1 MNRQNCKLSFVST
14 FIIRR
19 LYPVQYF
26 LLFVVFYKS
35 KMGYKRNIQ
44 ATPLIRDKCR
54 ELILTNEKLHKLMKV
69 FLENVHR
76 GLKKETHP
84 TSIVKCFPTYVQDLP
99 NGTENGKFLA
109 LDLGGTNFRVLLIE
123 LSGEHFEMKSKIFA
137 IPQHI
142 MLGSGEQLFD
152 HIAECLAIFVKEE
165 QVADQ
170 KLPLGFTF
178 SFPLSQKG
186 LTVGYL
192 ERWTKGFNCSNV
204 VGNDVVQMLNEAIE
218 RRGDFKISVM
228 AILNDSTG
236 TLMSCAWLNRQCRIG
251 AIVGTGSNTCYVEK
265 QANAETWSDVDM
277 GSGNVLINLEW
288 GAFGD
293 DGALDFIRTEY
304 DEDIDRNSVNPGK
317 QKHEKMI
324 SGMYMGELV
333 RLALERFTKEGLLFG
348 GKGSDMLFERGR
360 FYTKYVS
367 EIESDPPG
375 VFNGLRDI
383 CEELGLKHATEQ
395 DFINIRYI
403 CECISRRSAHLV
415 SAGLATLLNKMDEK
429 KVTIGVDG
437 SVYRFH
443 PHFHNLMMEKIKEL
457 ADPSIEF
464 DLMLSEDGSGRGAAL
479 VAAVAARLQ
488 KEAGRT

>member
-1 MNRQNCKLSFVST
+1 MQFEKTAV
-14 FIIRR
+14 
-19 LYPVQYF
+19 
-26 LLFVVFYKS
+26 
-35 KMGYKRNIQ
+35 
-44 ATPLIRDKCR
+44 IRDKCR
-54 ELILTNEKLHKLMKV
+54 ELVLDNDKLRKIMEI
-69 FLENVHR
+69 FLDNVHR
-76 GLKKETHP
+76 GLKRETHAD
-84 TSIVKCFPTYVQDLP
+84 SIVKCFPTYVQDLP
-99 NGTENGKFLA
+99 NGTETGKFLA

-170 KLPLGFTF
+170 RLPLGFTF
-178 SFPLSQKG
+178 SFPLAQKG
-186 LTVGYL
+186 LTKGIL

-204 VGNDVVQMLNEAIE
+204 VGNDVVQMLNEAID
-218 RRGDFKISVM
+218 RRGDVQIQVC
-228 AILNDSTG
+228 AILNDTTG
-236 TLMSCAWLNRQCRIG
+236 TLMSCAWKNHNTRIG
-251 AIVGTGSNTCYVEK
+251 LIVGTGSNACYVER
-265 QANAETWSDVDM
+265 QENAEMWDDVDM
-277 GSGNVLINLEW
+277 GSGKVSINLEW

-293 DGALDFIRTEY
+293 DGALDFVRCEY
-304 DEDIDRNSVNPGK
+304 DEDVDKNSINPGK

-375 VFNGLRDI
+375 VFNNLREI
-383 CEELGLKHATEQ
+383 CEELGLKHASEQ
-395 DFINIRYI
+395 DYINIRYI

-415 SAGLATLLNKMDEK
+415 SAGLATLLNKIGEK
-429 KVTIGVDG
+429 KVTIGIDG

-457 ADPSIEF
+457 CDPSIEF

-479 VAAVAARLQ
+479 VAAVAARLYNQ
-488 KEAGRT
+488 NSRT

>member
-1 MNRQNCKLSFVST
+1 MGCLCSKLC
-14 FIIRR
+14 
-19 LYPVQYF
+19 LKNK
-26 LLFVVFYKS
+26 VVEVPDHPPS
-35 KMGYKRNIQ
+35 SEDI
-44 ATPLIRDKCR
+44 ASSDIRDKCR
-54 ELILTNEKLHKLMKV
+54 ELVLDNDKLRKIMEI
-69 FLENVHR
+69 FLDNVHR
-76 GLKKETHP
+76 GLKRETHAD
-84 TSIVKCFPTYVQDLP
+84 SIVKCFPTYVQDLP
-99 NGTENGKFLA
+99 NGTETGKFLA

-170 KLPLGFTF
+170 RLPLGFTF
-178 SFPLSQKG
+178 SFPLAQKG
-186 LTVGYL
+186 LTKGIL

-204 VGNDVVQMLNEAIE
+204 VGNDVVQMLNEAID
-218 RRGDFKISVM
+218 RRGDVQIQVC
-228 AILNDSTG
+228 AILNDTTG
-236 TLMSCAWLNRQCRIG
+236 TVMSCAWKNHNTRIG
-251 AIVGTGSNTCYVEK
+251 LIVGTGSNACYVER
-265 QANAETWSDVDM
+265 QENAEMWDDVDM
-277 GSGNVLINLEW
+277 GSGKVSINLEW

-293 DGALDFIRTEY
+293 DGALDFIRCEY
-304 DEDIDRNSVNPGK
+304 DEDVDKNSINPGK

-375 VFNGLRDI
+375 VFNNLREI
-383 CEELGLKHATEQ
+383 CEELGLKHASEQ
-395 DFINIRYI
+395 DYINIRYI

-415 SAGLATLLNKMDEK
+415 SAGLATLLNKIGEK
-429 KVTIGVDG
+429 KVTIGIDG

-457 ADPSIEF
+457 CDPSIEF

-479 VAAVAARLQ
+479 VAAVAARLYNQ
-488 KEAGRT
+488 NSRT

>member
-1 MNRQNCKLSFVST
+1 MKFKDLFAYGVNEFGRIVHEEFGRNHETAELHVS
-14 FIIRR
+14 
-19 LYPVQYF
+19 
-26 LLFVVFYKS
+26 
-35 KMGYKRNIQ
+35 NE
-44 ATPLIRDKCR
+44 IRDKCR
-54 ELILTNEKLHKLMKV
+54 ELILDNDKLKKIMEV
-69 FLENVHR
+69 FLDNVER
-76 GLKKETHP
+76 GLKKKTHS
-84 TSIVKCFPTYVQDLP
+84 TATVKCFPTYVQDLP
-99 NGTENGKFLA
+99 NGTEHGKFLA

-165 QVADQ
+165 HVQDQ
-170 KLPLGFTF
+170 RLPLGFTF
-178 SFPLSQKG
+178 SFPLSQRG
-186 LTVGYL
+186 LTVGIL

-204 VGNDVVQMLNEAIE
+204 IGNDVVTLLNEAID
-218 RRGDFKISVM
+218 RRGDVLIEVT
-228 AILNDSTG
+228 AILNDTTG
-236 TLMSCAWLNRQCRIG
+236 TLMSCAWKNKYTRIG
-251 AIVGTGSNTCYVEK
+251 LIVGTGSNACYVEK
-265 QANAETWSDVDM
+265 QKNAELWDDVDM
-277 GSGNVLINLEW
+277 GSGNVLINMEW

-293 DGALDFIRTEY
+293 DGALDFVRTQY
-304 DEDIDRNSVNPGK
+304 DENIDKHSVNPGK

-333 RLALERFTKEGLLFG
+333 RLALQRFTKENLLFG

-375 VFNGLRDI
+375 VFNNLIDV

-395 DFINIRYI
+395 DYVNIRYI

-415 SAGLATLLNKMDEK
+415 SAGLAMLLNKMGEK
-429 KVTIGVDG
+429 RVTVGVDG
-437 SVYRFH
+437 SVYRYH
-443 PHFHNLMMEKIKEL
+443 PHFHNLMMEKIREL
-457 ADPSIEF
+457 VDPSIQF

-479 VAAVAARLQ
+479 VAAVASRLQ
-488 KEAGRT
+488 KERRVVQTT

>member
-1 MNRQNCKLSFVST
+1 
-14 FIIRR
+14 
-19 LYPVQYF
+19 
-26 LLFVVFYKS
+26 
-35 KMGYKRNIQ
+35 MGYKRVVQ
-44 ATPLIRDKCR
+44 ATPIIRDKCR
-54 ELILTNEKLHKLMKV
+54 ELILDNEKIRKLMKV
-69 FLENVHR
+69 FLENVER
-76 GLKKETHP
+76 GLKKATHP

-99 NGTENGKFLA
+99 NGTEKGKFLA

-178 SFPLSQKG
+178 SFPLSQTG

-204 VGNDVVQMLNEAIE
+204 VGNDVVQMLNEAID
-218 RRGDFKISVM
+218 RRGDVQIEIC
-228 AILNDSTG
+228 AILNDTTG
-236 TLMSCAWLNRQCRIG
+236 TLMSCAWKNHATRIG
-251 AIVGTGSNTCYVEK
+251 LIVGTGSNACYVEK
-265 QANAETWSDVDM
+265 QKNAEMWSDVDM

-293 DGALDFIRTEY
+293 DGALDFVRTEY
-304 DEDIDRNSVNPGK
+304 DEDIDRNSVNPSK
-317 QKHEKMI
+317 QKCEKMI

-375 VFNGLRDI
+375 VFNNLRDI
-383 CEELGLKHATEQ
+383 CEELALKHATEQ

-429 KVTIGVDG
+429 NVTIGIDG

-457 ADPSIEF
+457 VDPSIEF

-488 KEAGRT
+488 KEAIRT

>member
-1 MNRQNCKLSFVST
+1 
-14 FIIRR
+14 
-19 LYPVQYF
+19 
-26 LLFVVFYKS
+26 
-35 KMGYKRNIQ
+35 MGYKRLVQ
-44 ATPLIRDKCR
+44 ATPLIRDRCR
-54 ELILTNEKLHKLMKV
+54 ELILDNDKLHKIMEI
-69 FLENVHR
+69 FLDNVHR

-84 TSIVKCFPTYVQDLP
+84 TAIVKCFPTYVQDLP

-178 SFPLSQKG
+178 SFPLSQEG
-186 LTVGYL
+186 LTIGYL

-204 VGNDVVQMLNEAIE
+204 VGNDVVQMLNEAID
-218 RRGDFKISVM
+218 RRGDISISVM

-236 TLMSCAWLNRQCRIG
+236 TLMSCAWLNHQCRIG
-251 AIVGTGSNTCYVEK
+251 AIVGTGSNACYVEK
-265 QANAETWSDVDM
+265 QANAKTWQDVDK

-293 DGALDFIRTEY
+293 DGALDFVRTEY
-304 DEDIDRNSVNPGK
+304 DEDIDRNSVNPTK
-317 QKHEKMI
+317 QKQEKMI
-324 SGMYMGELV
+324 SGMYMGEIV

-375 VFNGLRDI
+375 VFNNLREI
-383 CEELGLKHATEQ
+383 CEELGLKHASEQ
-395 DFINIRYI
+395 DYINVRYI
-403 CECISRRSAHLV
+403 CECVSRRSAHLV

-429 KVTIGVDG
+429 KVTIGIDG

-479 VAAVAARLQ
+479 VAAVAARLR
-488 KEAGRT
+488 KEKLDVQT

>member
-1 MNRQNCKLSFVST
+1 MRFRTIFDHTNELEGIERDYEESEEFHVTNE
-14 FIIRR
+14 
-19 LYPVQYF
+19 
-26 LLFVVFYKS
+26 
-35 KMGYKRNIQ
+35 
-44 ATPLIRDKCR
+44 IRDKCR
-54 ELILTNEKLHKLMKV
+54 ELILTSDKLKQIMKL
-69 FLENVHR
+69 FLENIHR
-76 GLKKETHP
+76 GLSKDTHP
-84 TSIVKCFPTYVQDLP
+84 TSIIKCFPTYVQDLP

-123 LSGEHFEMKSKIFA
+123 LSGDHFEMKSKIFA

-186 LTVGYL
+186 LTIGYL

-204 VGNDVVQMLNEAIE
+204 VGNDVVQMLNEAID
-218 RRGDFKISVM
+218 RRGDVQIEIC
-228 AILNDSTG
+228 AILNDTTG
-236 TLMSCAWLNRQCRIG
+236 TLMSCAWKNHVTRIG
-251 AIVGTGSNTCYVEK
+251 LIVGTGSNACYVEK
-265 QANAETWSDVDM
+265 QVNAETWNDVDM

-293 DGALDFIRTEY
+293 DGALDFVRSEY
-304 DEDIDRNSVNPGK
+304 DENIDRNSVNPGK
-317 QKHEKMI
+317 QKFEKMI

-348 GKGSDMLFERGR
+348 GKGSDALFERGR

-375 VFNGLRDI
+375 VFNSLRDI

-395 DFINIRYI
+395 DYINVRYI

-415 SAGLATLLNKMDEK
+415 SAGLAVLLNKMDEK
-429 KVTIGVDG
+429 KVTVGIDG

-457 ADPSIEF
+457 ADPSIQF

-488 KEAGRT
+488 KEAAQT